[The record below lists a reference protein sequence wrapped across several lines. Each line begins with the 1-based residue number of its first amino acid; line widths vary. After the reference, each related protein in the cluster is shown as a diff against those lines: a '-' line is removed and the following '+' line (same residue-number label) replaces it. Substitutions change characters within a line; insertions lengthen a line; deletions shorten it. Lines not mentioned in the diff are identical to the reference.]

1 MSTRCQVF
9 IIEKLKGK
17 EERIGT
23 LYHHFDGYPERM
35 VPMINEAIKKWQEN
49 AVMGHID
56 GNTLINYITAE
67 DPSGYEIEPINEKI
81 HPDLSYLYEIRI
93 EYTDNKWIAQV
104 KTRDRKGIN
113 EKVEVR

>member
-23 LYHHFDGYPERM
+23 LYHHFDGYPENII
-35 VPMINEAIKKWQEN
+35 PKLNAAINKWQKN
-49 AVMGHID
+49 AVMGYIH

-67 DPSGYEIEPINEKI
+67 DPSGYEIEPIDTKI
-81 HPDLSYLYEIRI
+81 HGDLSYLYEVRIRYKGNSR
-93 EYTDNKWIAQV
+93 EWKAQV
-104 KTRDRKGIN
+104 KTIGEKGI
-113 EKVEVR
+113 RMRLR

>member
-35 VPMINEAIKKWQEN
+35 VPMLNEAIKKWQKE
-49 AVMGHID
+49 ATRRPTD
-56 GNTLINYITAE
+56 SYTLINYIVAE
-67 DPSGYEIEPINEKI
+67 DPSGYMMEPIDGKI
-81 HPDLSYLYEIRI
+81 HFDLAYLYEVRVKSKGNNW
-93 EYTDNKWIAQV
+93 EWTAQV
-104 KTRDRKGIN
+104 KTIGTKGI
-113 EKVEVR
+113 KMRLR